1 MRSQPGALVGLRPN
15 SAAVDRFGGAD
26 IRPEDAGVLLSDDT
40 SRSANTS
47 ALPAEHA
54 ASPVCCE
61 SATARPP
68 WHRIVGSDV
77 AAFWRAGLHLGSAPA
92 RWEWRDVAHAGC
104 VIGLTGIASAADRDA
119 RRAGERMEGPTAD
132 AIESGVRQYGEAWV
146 LTALAGGAYAAG
158 LIFEDDWLRETAFL
172 AGTSLILTTTVTRI
186 LKVTVGRGRPYHTT
200 DPHTFR
206 MFSLADAYNSFPSG
220 HSVAAFSV
228 SAVLAHRLDNVWA
241 TVGLYSLA
249 TLTSLSR
256 IYANEHWFSDVVFGA
271 LYSTAMTRTIIRWFD
286 NEQSSPDCA
295 GFSITPAASGVM
307 VVYRF

>member
-1 MRSQPGALVGLRPN
+1 MQSQSGALVGLRPD
-15 SAAVDRFGGAD
+15 SAAIDRFGGAG
-26 IRPEDAGVLLSDDT
+26 IRPEDAGVVPSDDINAYQ
-40 SRSANTS
+40 SAAAS
-47 ALPAEHA
+47 ALPAEGA
-54 ASPVCCE
+54 ASPVCFD

-68 WHRIVGSDV
+68 WHKIVGRDV

-104 VIGLTGIASAADRDA
+104 VIGLTGI
-119 RRAGERMEGPTAD
+119 EGPTAD
-132 AIESGVRQYGEAWV
+132 AIEFGVRQYGEAWV
-146 LTALAGGAYAAG
+146 LTALAGGAYAAA

-186 LKVTVGRGRPYHTT
+186 LKITVGRGRPYHTT

-206 MFSLADAYNSFPSG
+206 MFSFADAYNSFPSG

-256 IYANEHWFSDVVFGA
+256 IYADEHWFSDVVFGA
-271 LYSTAMTRTIIRWFD
+271 LCSTAMTRTIIRWFD

-295 GFSITPAASGVM
+295 GFSITPAASGIM